1 MVAPFGDIGLE
12 NGSFPFFRLGDAE
25 KYMYH
30 RDFRRPPCDTKI
42 FWGGATTP
50 QAIHQSS
57 RGECGDVS
65 LDVPPT
71 PWKQAAQSPAFRQLI
86 QGPPESGCSMGCSL
100 LSIPKVYFSGCVLPI
115 VDSGCSLYHYSR
127 LCPPDNGCSLYL
139 SL

>member
-57 RGECGDVS
+57 RGAGVPVP
-65 LDVPPT
+65 LDVTPPGSELRSPQVRGLLAGNGLRIDRVAARRS
-71 PWKQAAQSPAFRQLI
+71 PWLA
-86 QGPPESGCSMGCSL
+86 L
-100 LSIPKVYFSGCVLPI
+100 LCDRAIPI
-115 VDSGCSLYHYSR
+115 T
-127 LCPPDNGCSLYL
+127 N
-139 SL
+139 